1 MKKFVFLYHAFPT
14 QTEDTSAAWMAWFA
28 SVGDKM
34 VDVGNPFGAG
44 REVTKTGS
52 KELSADSG
60 AASGYSIVN
69 ANSFEEAEKILEGCP
84 EIGSVRVYEAMP
96 M

>member
-52 KELSADSG
+52 KELSAEMG

-84 EIGSVRVYEAMP
+84 EIGIVRVYEAMP